1 MSEVPSYPI
10 FIKTAIKQKTNTSTV
25 FAAAAVPGP
34 GREAGVAAQHGEEGD
49 VVRTVLAEFYNATGG
64 PRWYHRCAPQQN
76 NNNGSG
82 CWLDPASPDYCQW
95 LGITCRPA
103 P

>member
-1 MSEVPSYPI
+1 M
-10 FIKTAIKQKTNTSTV
+10 

>member
-1 MSEVPSYPI
+1 MFVA
-10 FIKTAIKQKTNTSTV
+10 T
-25 FAAAAVPGP
+25 AVPG
-34 GREAGVAAQHGEEGD
+34 GSEAGVAAQLGEEGD

-82 CWLDPASPDYCQW
+82 CWLDPASTDYCQW